1 MEFLKFILEIH
12 DEYIFEPLV
21 PYIKPFVYVFIIYG
35 VILLLPYIP
44 QKRTFALD
52 FNRNVDDMWFEQ
64 ICLGNQTILGV
75 VGDKARFHQLQ
86 KWVGYNCCLYN
97 KNCRIQKALINVVY
111 YDRLGT
117 FISASGYKKCAP
129 QTASQQEAFDL
140 YQSTNEIK
148 HMYERSGEVC
158 GIIGLEFY

>member
-1 MEFLKFILEIH
+1 MIC
-12 DEYIFEPLV
+12 
-21 PYIKPFVYVFIIYG
+21 G

-52 FNRNVDDMWFEQ
+52 FNRNVDDVWFEQ

-86 KWVGYNCCLYN
+86 KWVGYRCCFYN
-97 KNCRIQKALINVVY
+97 KNCRIQKSLTNVVY
-111 YDRLGT
+111 HDSVGDFL
-117 FISASGYKKCAP
+117 SASGYKKCAP
-129 QTASQQEAFDL
+129 QATSFQNAYQL
-140 YQSTNEIK
+140 YKSTNEIQ
-148 HMYERSGEVC
+148 HMHERRGEVC